1 MHLSFGEFQLDTE
14 LFELRQNGRLCELE
28 PKVFDLLAYFV
39 QHPGQLFTHEELIE
53 QVWKGRI
60 VSDST
65 VSTCIKNARK
75 ALGDSGGNQHYIKT
89 VRGRGYRFSADV
101 TNAAPSASSSAS
113 RLAAS
118 TTSLTPALLI
128 FPFRPLSG
136 GTEAIQLTEALANDL
151 GTILTRVPLLRLSLQ
166 PRPHDNRG
174 VTPTARAMH
183 ERFGV
188 DYLLDGTL
196 QEVGGKYRINAHLA
210 DGKSGFQLWGEQFVI
225 PGRLAE
231 ALEQVSITVIA
242 KLEPQLHRAIY
253 ASVRSTTGESN
264 ARQLFLEASGVMA
277 LKGWRHDAFMEAAD
291 LLRRSRERDPEF
303 ALAHSFLSLVMGFG
317 DRVGLISNREQAKA
331 EALESAER
339 ALELD
344 GMDSTVLG
352 YSGCALADI
361 GYIDR
366 ALPILRNAVDI
377 NPANAQ
383 AWVALGSVCLLQRQ
397 LEEGIEHLKHGIAI
411 SPLDSR
417 LSIWGALLTVGLLQ
431 AGKLG
436 EALVQGE
443 LACRRDDRCYLPR
456 VALASVH
463 VVRDDRG
470 NAMKTLADAYRIKPD
485 LSPLQ
490 INSIVGRKLGS
501 VLQRMHRSRSQAS

>member
-1 MHLSFGEFQLDTE
+1 MRLSFGEFQLDTE

-39 QHPGQLFTHEELIE
+39 QHPGQLVTHEELIE

-101 TNAAPSASSSAS
+101 TNAAPSAGSSAP

-166 PRPHDNRG
+166 PRPHDNLG
-174 VTPTARAMH
+174 ITPTARAMH

-264 ARQLFLEASGVMA
+264 ARQLFL
-277 LKGWRHDAFMEAAD
+277 
-291 LLRRSRERDPEF
+291 
-303 ALAHSFLSLVMGFG
+303 
-317 DRVGLISNREQAKA
+317 
-331 EALESAER
+331 
-339 ALELD
+339 
-344 GMDSTVLG
+344 
-352 YSGCALADI
+352 
-361 GYIDR
+361 
-366 ALPILRNAVDI
+366 
-377 NPANAQ
+377 
-383 AWVALGSVCLLQRQ
+383 
-397 LEEGIEHLKHGIAI
+397 
-411 SPLDSR
+411 
-417 LSIWGALLTVGLLQ
+417 
-431 AGKLG
+431 
-436 EALVQGE
+436 
-443 LACRRDDRCYLPR
+443 
-456 VALASVH
+456 
-463 VVRDDRG
+463 
-470 NAMKTLADAYRIKPD
+470 
-485 LSPLQ
+485 
-490 INSIVGRKLGS
+490 
-501 VLQRMHRSRSQAS
+501 